1 MRDMRSCPKGQDTEL
16 ETKEKDM
23 DIRKLGRIKGCLWK
37 EGVNGLGVGPAW
49 LRRLVPYRDR
59 FDTAARVH
67 DDEYDQKGDGHMRFL
82 FDKYLLENM
91 LRRSGNDVQ
100 AVFSVVYFVCVR
112 MFGWLFYRY
121 DREIS
126 LRTGR
131 QKGQI

>member
-1 MRDMRSCPKGQDTEL
+1 
-16 ETKEKDM
+16 M

-49 LRRLVPYRDR
+49 LRRLVPYREL
-59 FDTAARVH
+59 FDTAARIH
-67 DDEYDQKGDGHMRFL
+67 DGEYDQKGDGHMRFL
-82 FDKYLLENM
+82 FDKYLLKNM

-126 LRTGR
+126 LRTER